1 MRDAIAD
8 VLGKLISKGL
18 EIMMTAGVGTAA
30 AIASLVADAGQWAA
44 RLSREA
50 RSVVTT
56 SSNLGPVPAGQ
67 DRHRRPGHHHR
78 ARPWPPW
85 PGSPPWPPPQPA
97 APEAPEAPAGARTAR
112 AAAGAQEPATTAAQA
127 AQEAQAAEAAAK
139 APEAAKDAE
148 AQATAEEAPDTGP
161 PAGTRPRPRDDQ
173 TLPGSPPTR
182 TKHPE

>member
-56 SSNLGPVPAGQ
+56 SSNLGPVPTGQ

-85 PGSPPWPPPQPA
+85 PGSLHWPPPQPA
-97 APEAPEAPAGARTAR
+97 APEAPEAPAGARTER
-112 AAAGAQEPATTAAQA
+112 AAAEAQEPATTAAQA
-127 AQEAQAAEAAAK
+127 AVK
-139 APEAAKDAE
+139 APEAAKDTE
-148 AQATAEEAPDTGP
+148 AQATAAQEAPDTGP
-161 PAGTRPRPRDDQ
+161 PAGT
-173 TLPGSPPTR
+173 GPPTPR
-182 TKHPE
+182 